1 MPSYEISATA
11 SFTVQAESPE
21 AAGLVLED
29 WWRSP
34 RAGDSVTLRHWHV
47 GSDTRAMAARSSGQV
62 RKIQELMTRGR
73 EKFTLDAAS
82 VKLIEEA
89 EHEFEDV

>member
-21 AAGLVLED
+21 AADLVLED

-47 GSDTRAMAARSSGQV
+47 GSGKAAGSGASAGQV
-62 RKIQELMTRGR
+62 RQIQELMNRGR
-73 EKFTLDAAS
+73 EKFILDAAS

>member
-21 AAGLVLED
+21 AADLALEG

-34 RAGDSVTLRHWHV
+34 HAGDSVTLRHWHV
-47 GSDTRAMAARSSGQV
+47 GSGKAAGSGASAGQV
-62 RKIQELMTRGR
+62 RQIQELMNRGR
-73 EKFTLDAAS
+73 EKFILDAAS

>member
-1 MPSYEISATA
+1 MPSYEVSATA
-11 SFTVQAESPE
+11 SFVVEAESQE
-21 AAGLVLED
+21 SAGQVLEK
-29 WWRSP
+29 WWQSHH
-34 RAGDSVTLRHWHV
+34 AEDNVMLRHWHV
-47 GSDTRAMAARSSGQV
+47 GSSKAAGAGRSSGQG
-62 RKIQELMTRGR
+62 RQIQELMTRGR

>member
-1 MPSYEISATA
+1 MPSYEIFTTAT
-11 SFTVQAESPE
+11 FQVQAESQE
-21 AAGLVLED
+21 AAGHVLEE
-29 WWRSP
+29 WWRSLS
-34 RAGDSVTLRHWHV
+34 AGDAVMLRHWHV
-47 GSDTRAMAARSSGQV
+47 GSEKATGSGGSAGPV
-62 RKIQELMTRGR
+62 RQIQELMTRGR

>member
-11 SFTVQAESPE
+11 SFTVQADSQK
-21 AAGLVLED
+21 AACQLLEE
-29 WWRSP
+29 WWRSQS
-34 RAGDSVTLRHWHV
+34 AEGSVTLRHWHV
-47 GSDTRAMAARSSGQV
+47 GSEKAAGAGASAGQV
-62 RKIQELMTRGR
+62 RRIQELMTRGR

>member
-21 AAGLVLED
+21 AAGLALEG

-34 RAGDSVTLRHWHV
+34 NAGDSVTLRHWHV
-47 GSDTRAMAARSSGQV
+47 GSGKAAVSGASAGQV
-62 RKIQELMTRGR
+62 RQIQDLMNRGR

>member
-21 AAGLVLED
+21 AAGHVLED
-29 WWRSP
+29 WWRSQSA
-34 RAGDSVTLRHWHV
+34 AGSVTLRHWHV
-47 GSDTRAMAARSSGQV
+47 GSEKAAGADASAGQV

>member
-1 MPSYEISATA
+1 MPNYEVSATA
-11 SFTVQAESPE
+11 SFVVKAESQE
-21 AAGLVLED
+21 AAGLMVED
-29 WWRSP
+29 WWQSH
-34 RAGDSVTLRHWHV
+34 RAGDSVTPRHWHI
-47 GSDTRAMAARSSGQV
+47 GSSKAAGTGRGSGPGRQ
-62 RKIQELMTRGR
+62 IQELMTRGR